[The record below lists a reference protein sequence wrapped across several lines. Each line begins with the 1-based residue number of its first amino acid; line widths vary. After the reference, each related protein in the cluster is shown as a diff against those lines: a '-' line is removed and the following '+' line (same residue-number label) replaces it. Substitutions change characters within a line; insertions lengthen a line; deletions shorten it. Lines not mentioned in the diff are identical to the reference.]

1 LRRRANA
8 TPVTA
13 ADITIDFI
21 LDERARELLAEENRR
36 MTLMRTGQL
45 VNRVVGRGQK
55 ITGISATNLLLP
67 IPQTEIDLNKDAV
80 LDQNSG
86 Y

>member
-1 LRRRANA
+1 
-8 TPVTA
+8 
-13 ADITIDFI
+13 
-21 LDERARELLAEENRR
+21 

-67 IPQTEIDLNKDAV
+67 IPQTEINLNKDAV
-80 LDQNSG
+80 LDQNPG